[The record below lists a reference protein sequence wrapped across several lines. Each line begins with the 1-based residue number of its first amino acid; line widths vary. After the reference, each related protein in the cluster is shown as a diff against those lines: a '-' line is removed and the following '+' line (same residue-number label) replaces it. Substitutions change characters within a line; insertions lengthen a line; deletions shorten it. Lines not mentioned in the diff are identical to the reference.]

1 MKYLTYNTSIV
12 ENKKVGIEVLCRGEK
27 MIFTPEQVLACFLRK
42 AKTYFEKDGMM
53 GNEMVISVPTYA
65 SNVERQAYLD
75 AAEIAGI
82 KCVRLINE
90 STATALTYGF
100 FRKADLDAK
109 KPRIVA
115 FVDFGHSKLTIT
127 YCSFVPGKT
136 KVIMSHSNRNLGAR
150 KIDFLLFDIFATEF
164 AKKYGCDPREDK
176 RCRLRMLDA
185 IEKMRKLLTANKEA
199 EISCESLM
207 DDQDFRKMFKRTDLE
222 TLMDPFMRD
231 FSMCLKESLAR
242 SGLSSDHIQYVE
254 LVGEAT
260 RIPII

>member
-1 MKYLTYNTSIV
+1 MAS
-12 ENKKVGIEVLCRGEK
+12 
-27 MIFTPEQVLACFLRK
+27 FLKK

-65 SNVERQAYLD
+65 SNVERQAYID

-100 FRKADLDAK
+100 FRKTDLDAK

-136 KVIMSHSNRNLGAR
+136 KIIMSHSNRNLGAR
-150 KIDFLLFDIFATEF
+150 KIDYQLFEIFAAEF
-164 AKKYGCDPREDK
+164 AKKHGCDPRDDK
-176 RCRLRMLDA
+176 RARLRMLDA
-185 IEKMRKLLTANKEA
+185 IEKMRKLLTANKDA
-199 EISCESLM
+199 EINCESLM
-207 DDQDFRKMFKRTDLE
+207 EDQDFRKMFKRSDLE

-231 FSMCLKESLAR
+231 FTLCLKESLAR
-242 SGLSSDHIQYVE
+242 SGLSSDHIEFVE

>member
-1 MKYLTYNTSIV
+1 VS
-12 ENKKVGIEVLCRGEK
+12 
-27 MIFTPEQVLACFLRK
+27 
-42 AKTYFEKDGMM
+42 
-53 GNEMVISVPTYA
+53 
-65 SNVERQAYLD
+65 
-75 AAEIAGI
+75 
-82 KCVRLINE
+82 LINE

-100 FRKADLDAK
+100 FRKDDLNVK

-150 KIDFLLFDIFATEF
+150 KIDFLLFDIFAAEF

-207 DDQDFRKMFKRTDLE
+207 ED
-222 TLMDPFMRD
+222 
-231 FSMCLKESLAR
+231 
-242 SGLSSDHIQYVE
+242 
-254 LVGEAT
+254 
-260 RIPII
+260 